1 MGPGKKIKNCFLWP
15 APLYCKNYFP
25 CFIYFNFFVIFL
37 YTKTL
42 IRRPA
47 VIKRMAVAFVP
58 TGFLGFIL
66 YKIIKKFLLG
76 NEQVVLWSLLIGGIF
91 LIVFEILHKE
101 KSESNFEIENIS
113 YSKAF
118 WIGVFQSLAMIPGVS
133 RSGAT
138 IVGGLLLGL
147 TRKTIVEFSF
157 LLAIPTM
164 AAATGYDLMKNAE
177 LLSFENIGVIAVAF
191 VVSFVVALAA
201 IRWLLSYVR
210 THTFIPFGVY
220 RILAALVFWLVI
232 LI

>member
-164 AAATGYDLMKNAE
+164 LAATAMDVLKNASSFSSDQFLSLGVGFACSFLVAIVSIKF
-177 LLSFENIGVIAVAF
+177 LL
-191 VVSFVVALAA
+191 LY
-201 IRWLLSYVR
+201 IRNHS
-210 THTFIPFGVY
+210 
-220 RILAALVFWLVI
+220 
-232 LI
+232 